1 MNDFTTTRPA
11 VFETKDLDE
20 ARHRVGELFCRH
32 QIRYSGKGRSL
43 AFRQSFTPLA
53 HMALSHV
60 TYGEDVEIDA
70 GEPEKWFMVHST
82 LRGRCAMR
90 VGRKSVCGD
99 PETEVV
105 SSASLGLRM
114 NWSADCSQLVLKV
127 DHSALARR
135 LCSLLDDDI
144 RRPLE
149 FNPEL
154 AAKEAAGYRRLLT
167 FIGRET
173 EQIDTFFQTALGHR
187 HLEETV
193 MTLLLMDFPNNY
205 SDALKRPRGGATP
218 RHVRAAEE
226 FIRSN
231 AAEPISV
238 EETAAAAGVSVR
250 TLYEGFQRFRHTTPM
265 AYLKAVRQQ
274 AVRDELLVA
283 PPSATVT
290 DIAIKWGVT
299 NLGRFAEGYRRRY
312 GELPSE
318 TLRRS
323 PRN

>member
-1 MNDFTTTRPA
+1 MKYIPTTRHP

-43 AFRQSFTPLA
+43 AFRQSFAPLSR
-53 HMALSHV
+53 MALSYV

-70 GEPEKWFMVHST
+70 GEPEKWFMIHST
-82 LRGRCAMR
+82 QRGHCAMQ
-90 VGRKSVCGD
+90 VGKTHVCGD

-105 SSASLGLRM
+105 SSASLGLHM
-114 NWSADCSQLVLKV
+114 NWSADCSQMVLKV
-127 DHSALARR
+127 DRSALERQ
-135 LCSLLDDDI
+135 LCTLLDDDI

-149 FNPEL
+149 FYPGV
-154 AAKEAAGYRRLLT
+154 AGKDAAGYRRLLS
-167 FIGRET
+167 FIGAET
-173 EQIDTFFQTALGHR
+173 EQVDTFFQSTLGHR

-193 MTLLLMDFPNNY
+193 MTLLLKQFPNNY
-205 SDALKRPRGGATP
+205 SDALKTPPGAATP

-226 FIRSN
+226 FIRTH

-238 EETAAAAGVSVR
+238 EEIAASAGVPVR

-265 AYLKAVRQQ
+265 AYLRAVRQE
-274 AVRDELLVA
+274 AVRDELLAA

-290 DIAIKWGVT
+290 EIAVKWGVT
-299 NLGRFAEGYRRRY
+299 NLGRFAESYSRRY
-312 GELPSE
+312 GELPSQ

-323 PRN
+323 ARH